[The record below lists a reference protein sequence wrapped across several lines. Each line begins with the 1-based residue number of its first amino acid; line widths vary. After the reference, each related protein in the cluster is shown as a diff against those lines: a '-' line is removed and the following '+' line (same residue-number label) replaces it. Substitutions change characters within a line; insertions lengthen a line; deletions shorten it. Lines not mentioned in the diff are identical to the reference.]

1 MVACRGCV
9 GDRACGRGYKTL
21 GVHVRLPAR
30 ERGDGAAVR
39 ATGATN
45 VHVARSTLRESVP
58 TITGTVRGRGL
69 SVRRRSKIGGLY
81 NQGGVPCKPLQ
92 PTRSVSPADSWPAA
106 LPQAWSSSP

>member
-9 GDRACGRGYKTL
+9 GDRACGGGYKTL

-45 VHVARSTLRESVP
+45 VDIARSTLRESVP
-58 TITGTVRGRGL
+58 AAPRAVRRPGRGL
-69 SVRRRSKIGGLY
+69 REESKLSLWPIGTTYRCARRSEEHTSEL
-81 NQGGVPCKPLQ
+81 
-92 PTRSVSPADSWPAA
+92 
-106 LPQAWSSSP
+106 